1 MKHLKIFEEHN
12 EIPDIARSVFGLEK
26 SFKIFDVT
34 GDTEI
39 RISGPLEE
47 EDNVAPIIKSIHS
60 GILALAAES
69 TVRFDIKNAWRI
81 AFSMRSMPII
91 FALTTAMVK
100 GQGKDDEWSYQ
111 E

>member
-12 EIPDIARSVFGLEK
+12 EVPDIARSFFGLEK
-26 SFKIFDVT
+26 TFKIFDVT
-34 GDTEI
+34 GDTGI

-69 TVRFDIKNAWRI
+69 PVRFDIKNAWRI
-81 AFSMRSMPII
+81 AVNDLVRNWEKEFSQFGYHVDSWY
-91 FALTTAMVK
+91 K
-100 GQGKDDEWSYQ
+100 H
-111 E
+111 

>member
-26 SFKIFDVT
+26 TFKIFDVT

-81 AFSMRSMPII
+81 AVNDLVRSWEKELSE
-91 FALTTAMVK
+91 FGYHVDSWYK
-100 GQGKDDEWSYQ
+100 H
-111 E
+111 